1 MVCRPPLGFVIAAA
15 ILNTA
20 ILAPVIFHPTVTYA
34 HPQYYYSGGTF
45 YVQNSNNEYEVV
57 NPPIGAIVES
67 IPTDCEEFVLNG
79 KTYYKVDETYYRA
92 IYINGTYKYE
102 VVGKEVN

>member
-1 MVCRPPLGFVIAAA
+1 
-15 ILNTA
+15 
-20 ILAPVIFHPTVTYA
+20 
-34 HPQYYYSGGTF
+34 
-45 YVQNSNNEYEVV
+45 VV